1 MSSDIDIFEE
11 CRLVIFRLSLILV
24 FSDVP
29 SRLDFT
35 LVGIS
40 QKGCCVLFSASYQEA
55 HDDYLCF
62 STVKLLFSPLS
73 LVNILWRDTLSLYRY
88 RYRYI
93 YIDIYISSSPQT
105 FAHQFQH
112 SLMILEVA
120 KW

>member
-73 LVNILWRDTLSLYRY
+73 LVNILWRDTLSV
-88 RYRYI
+88 YI
-93 YIDIYISSSPQT
+93 YIYISSSPQT